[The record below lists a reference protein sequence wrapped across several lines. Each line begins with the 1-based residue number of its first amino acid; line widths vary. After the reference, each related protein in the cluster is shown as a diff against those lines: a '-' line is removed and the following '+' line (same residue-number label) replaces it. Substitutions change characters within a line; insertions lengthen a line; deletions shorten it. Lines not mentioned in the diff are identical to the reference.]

1 MDVRVEAVSMLAG
14 ASINEVQ
21 TTVEAFVIIVAP
33 VVSRF
38 YSSPVLSV
46 GGTSISSIQPET
58 LLRREKAI
66 A

>member
-21 TTVEAFVIIVAP
+21 TTVEAFVTIVAP

-38 YSSPVLSV
+38 YSSPVISI